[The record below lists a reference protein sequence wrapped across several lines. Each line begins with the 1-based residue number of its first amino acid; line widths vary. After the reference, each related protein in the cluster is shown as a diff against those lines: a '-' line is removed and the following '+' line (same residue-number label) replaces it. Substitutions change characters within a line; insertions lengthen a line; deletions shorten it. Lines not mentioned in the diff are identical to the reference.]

1 MARQDKPLL
10 LSETMAKKIDYSI
23 IHRHFLCYCL
33 LRLVLIIGSASGSS
47 SKEEEDA
54 MLLHLPRVVGV
65 GVHDIHY
72 GRRMAKSNKGGGD
85 DNGCDITLY
94 PNKDHDQNPTS
105 IVSASGVVCNFTEL
119 SNCSIPAP
127 DFLEAGLRFLI
138 PGNGLFYD
146 LSTTQP
152 AGRYIGSINVLGN
165 GMTQDALTLV
175 LDDGTGTPTLDADYD
190 FPDALEVAGYTITG
204 QKEKYLITAGSGRYA
219 KSTGV
224 MTIADSLE
232 GYPFCIIF
240 A

>member
-1 MARQDKPLL
+1 
-10 LSETMAKKIDYSI
+10 MAKKVDCSI
-23 IHRHFLCYCL
+23 NHLHFLCYCL
-33 LRLVLIIGSASGSS
+33 LRLVLIIGSASG

-65 GVHDIHY
+65 GVHDIHD
-72 GRRMAKSNKGGGD
+72 GRRMTKSNKKGRD
-85 DNGCDITLY
+85 SGCDITLY
-94 PNKDHDQNPTS
+94 PNMDHEKNPTS
-105 IVSASGVVCNFTEL
+105 IVSASGVVCKFAEL

-127 DFLEAGLRFLI
+127 DLLGAGTRILI

-146 LSTTQP
+146 LSNTIP
-152 AGRYIGSINVLGN
+152 AGRYIGSINSLGN

-175 LDDGTGTPTLDADYD
+175 LDDGTPTLDADDD

-224 MTIADSLE
+224 MTIADSLP
-232 GYPFCIIF
+232 GAPFCIVF
-240 A
+240 D